1 MSKTIKTK
9 DLPLFSIIDIDQ
21 LRLENHLEN
30 AVLTDFSVAWD
41 RNVYLLMEQPSR
53 KQGKDWLRVP
63 SIYTVVEIKV
73 DWTEQRVLE
82 TSLFPIGLLKFQFHF
97 LRPVGEHFLLLG
109 HGVPIGKTAPIPT
122 RGSSV
127 ETEW

>member
-30 AVLTDFSVAWD
+30 AVRTDFSVAWD

-63 SIYTVVEIKV
+63 SIYTVVEIMPM
-73 DWTEQRVLE
+73 
-82 TSLFPIGLLKFQFHF
+82 F
-97 LRPVGEHFLLLG
+97 RPE
-109 HGVPIGKTAPIPT
+109 
-122 RGSSV
+122 
-127 ETEW
+127 